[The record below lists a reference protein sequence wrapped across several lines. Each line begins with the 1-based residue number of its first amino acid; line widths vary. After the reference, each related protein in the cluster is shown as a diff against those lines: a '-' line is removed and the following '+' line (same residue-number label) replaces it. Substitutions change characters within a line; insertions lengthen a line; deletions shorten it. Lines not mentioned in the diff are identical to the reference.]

1 MIIHFLNILFVF
13 TIFQFDLTSIYL
25 VMLLLDVRNPHL
37 SIYRLCN
44 VVRLWLESEGCASSF
59 KGNHLEVEY

>member
-1 MIIHFLNILFVF
+1 MLLIMIIHFLNILFVF

-44 VVRLWLESEGCASSF
+44 VVRL
-59 KGNHLEVEY
+59 